1 MGGCLASA
9 RSRQVKV
16 GSDHWDDDMSL
27 LPGLPDELAVL
38 CLARV
43 PFVYQQRLRGV
54 SKSWRKTISEELGL
68 VRRAE
73 GLQESLLC
81 VCLNKTGAGTLEV
94 KAFAPAHDAWLDLPA
109 LQLPAG
115 WADLSSFQAPDLLLS
130 AQVSS
135 QDYISSVAECHLT
148 YAART
153 VFHLEAQRH
162 GFLMSAAKAGPS
174 LHDGRHHFA
183 SAVLKDKLIVAGGLH
198 MGAIDSTEGLVEGGA
213 EWEVLAEMPSSRRS
227 LGAIAMGTHLFTIND
242 TQDTR
247 LGRRAASDVYDSVL
261 NKWETRSKFWPKACG
276 ADFDQLAAITAGG
289 SLYAV
294 GGSEHVKGHAG
305 ALLRRDNSS
314 GDWTHVAPVP
324 KLEDGDGRC
333 GRAWSGR
340 EFLTVQG
347 TYLANIQNRLLVC
360 QRGLYEKY
368 QIKSWS
374 IKEQHIVNLIHIF
387 VHNVHNVEAATLFPQ
402 STADDS
408 PSSLSE
414 GGWVASCVHIKCK
427 SSGAALAGCAVVCV

>member
-9 RSRQVKV
+9 RSRQVKAE
-16 GSDHWDDDMSL
+16 SDHWDVDMSL

-43 PFVYQQRLRGV
+43 PFGYQQRLRGV
-54 SKSWRKTISEELGL
+54 SKSWRKAISEELGL

-81 VCLNKTGAGTLEV
+81 VCFNKTGAGTLEV
-94 KAFAPAHDAWLDLPA
+94 KAFAPAHDTWLDLPA

-115 WADLSSFQAPDLLLS
+115 WADLSSFQCAGFKSKLYILGGRVSPDLCSSNS
-130 AQVSS
+130 APLASSKTWVLDVSS
-135 QDYISSVAECHLT
+135 KGWS
-148 YAART
+148 
-153 VFHLEAQRH
+153 
-162 GFLMSAAKAGPS
+162 AGPS

-213 EWEVLAEMPSSRRS
+213 GWEVLAEMPSSRRS
-227 LGAIAMGTHLFTIND
+227 LGATAMDFHLFTIND

-247 LGRRAASDVYDSVL
+247 LGRRVASDVYDSVL
-261 NKWETRSKFWPKACG
+261 NKWETRSMFWPKACG
-276 ADFDQLAAITAGG
+276 AHFDQLAAVTASG

-324 KLEDGDGRC
+324 KLEDGEGRC

-347 TYLANIQNRLLVC
+347 TYLANIQNR
-360 QRGLYEKY
+360 
-368 QIKSWS
+368 I
-374 IKEQHIVNLIHIF
+374 
-387 VHNVHNVEAATLFPQ
+387 AAKHPSLWRMQTL
-402 STADDS
+402 S
-408 PSSLSE
+408 PVITPS
-414 GGWVASCVHIKCK
+414 K
-427 SSGAALAGCAVVCV
+427 VVV